1 MTYKLL
7 DLVVL
12 TGDAPEH
19 KLRAGDLGTIVEI
32 YDEEAV
38 EVEFLRASGEAKA
51 LVTLPIGDLRPAA
64 RDDVI
69 AVRPADKTG

>member
-1 MTYKLL
+1 MTFKLL

-12 TGDAPEH
+12 VCDAPEH

-32 YDEEAV
+32 YDEDSV

-51 LVTLPIGDLRPAA
+51 VVTLPIGDLRPAA

-69 AVRPADKTG
+69 AVRPADRKG